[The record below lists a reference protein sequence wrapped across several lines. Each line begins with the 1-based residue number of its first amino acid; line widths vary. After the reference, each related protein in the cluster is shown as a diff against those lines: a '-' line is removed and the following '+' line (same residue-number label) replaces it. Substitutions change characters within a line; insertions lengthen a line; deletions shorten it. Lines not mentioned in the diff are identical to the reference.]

1 MRACFILLM
10 MVFGSGTFSQEPF
23 RLHISF
29 TKHPG
34 DSVKL
39 VYNKKVVTVPSQG
52 NEAVIEGET
61 TGSNQASLS
70 VSGSN
75 CLLAFYLEPGNIEI
89 KAEVFTIDEGKICIS
104 KKEVKGSHTE
114 ALMKKFNDDVQKT
127 RRKYEPAFAS
137 RKIKEMAIDI
147 IKKNPSKSFSTDIVM
162 SLHRELGNEWAL
174 EALELIDDKAKG
186 NAVSYVN
193 KAMLSSALLQKG
205 NIIDFTQPSTEDSF
219 TLSGLRGKYVLLD
232 FWASW
237 CAPCRKE
244 NPSLVKLYEKYHDLG
259 FEIVGISLDTDNEK
273 WREAIEKDG
282 LPWIHVSDLK
292 GWQNNVSSTLGINAI
307 PSAIL
312 LDREGKIIDYGLRGN
327 ELERAVERLFN
338 NKD

>member
-1 MRACFILLM
+1 MRASFLLLM
-10 MVFGSGTFSQEPF
+10 MMFGSSVFSQEPF

-29 TKHPG
+29 TGTPG

-39 VYNKKVVTVPSQG
+39 VYNKKVVVVPTSG
-52 NEAVIEGET
+52 NEAFIEGET
-61 TGSNQASLS
+61 TGPGQASLS
-70 VSGSN
+70 IPGSN
-75 CLLAFYLEPGNIEI
+75 CLVGFYLEPGNIEI
-89 KAEVFTIDEGKICIS
+89 RAEVFTIDEGKICIR
-104 KKEVKGSHTE
+104 KKEVKGSNAE
-114 ALMKKFNDDVQKT
+114 ALMKKFNDDIQKT

-174 EALELIDDKAKG
+174 EALELIDDEAKG

-193 KAMLSSALLQKG
+193 KAMMSSALLQKG
-205 NIIDFTQPSTEDSF
+205 NIIDFTQPSIEDSF

-237 CAPCRKE
+237 CLPCRKE
-244 NPSLVKLYEKYHDLG
+244 NPSLVKLYEKHHDLG
-259 FEIVGISLDTDNEK
+259 FEIVGISLDHDREK
-273 WREAIEKDG
+273 WEEAIEKDG

-292 GWQNNVSSTLGINAI
+292 GWQNNVSSTLGINSI

-312 LDREGKIIDYGLRGN
+312 LDKEGRIIDYDLRGN
-327 ELERAVERLFN
+327 DLERAVERLFN
-338 NKD
+338 KKD